1 MPPLPLAREGWGEG
15 SESATAKTSVLQDG
29 AESRR
34 IQWRGKELKWGAR
47 NARGTVNLVNFPLG
61 EILRL
66 PRPLLAGGRFLKGRA
81 Q

>member
-1 MPPLPLAREGWGEG
+1 MARKGIEVG
-15 SESATAKTSVLQDG
+15 
-29 AESRR
+29 R
-34 IQWRGKELKWGAR
+34 AR

-66 PRPLLAGGRFLKGRA
+66 PRALLAGGRFLKGRA